1 MGDDKEYTISIAGST
16 YSTIVDPKFDTYTV
30 DTSYVNDTGGEFVFN
45 INQEQDEVVVYEDVV
60 FADTL
65 PDIHR
70 VEEMCKIYP
79 ALAKAYEQFKLIY
92 KMTEQ
97 DYKGKLKEEGFE
109 DDVPFYFIQEVL
121 DD

>member
-92 KMTEQ
+92 KMIEQ

-109 DDVPFYFIQEVL
+109 DDVPF
-121 DD
+121 